1 MKKIV
6 LIRHAEAE
14 SETSSIS
21 DFDRNLTNAGK
32 KDAAKMAATLLNNTP
47 VPEIIFSSPATRA
60 LETAHIFAATFGL
73 DNVKTEPK
81 IYEASAETLL
91 QIVNLF
97 DDKYNVV
104 HLVGHNPGI
113 SNLLYK
119 LTAEITTMPTSAWV
133 EVELKAN
140 SWTEISADC
149 GILLQYQFQ

>member
-1 MKKIV
+1 MKKLV

-14 SETSSIS
+14 PETGSIS

-32 KDAAKMAATLLNNTP
+32 KDAAKMAAILLNNTP
-47 VPEIIFSSPATRA
+47 VPEIMISSPAARA

-91 QIVNLF
+91 QIINLF
-97 DDKYNVV
+97 DDRYNIV

-119 LTAEITTMPTSAWV
+119 LTVEITTMPTSSWV
-133 EVELKAN
+133 EIELKAD
-140 SWTEISADC
+140 SWVQISADS
-149 GILLQYQFQ
+149 GILLQYQFP